1 MRYLLGIDL
10 GTSGAKTALFD
21 EAGDTVAACTQEY
34 PLLQPKNGWAEQAPG
49 DWWQAVVKGIREVLA
64 SGKANG
70 QDIAGIGL
78 SGQMHGLVMLDG
90 KGRVIRPAILWCDG
104 RTEKQCKMIT
114 QAVGAERLIQLTG
127 NPALAGFTAGKILWV
142 RENEPEHYARCRQVL
157 LPKDYIRFCLTGKYA
172 TDVTDASGTNLMD
185 VRRREWSGEVLRAL
199 DLDEALLPPIYESCQ
214 IAGCVTQE
222 AAEVTG
228 LIEGTPVV
236 AGAGDNAC
244 AAVGTGVV
252 TPERAFTTIGT
263 SGVVYAHSRDF
274 HVDAEGRIHTFCA
287 PVPGEYAVMS
297 CTLAA
302 GLSLRW
308 FKDTLCGEEAK
319 DAARQKTNVYKILDQ
334 QAQAVPAGARELL
347 FLPYLMG
354 ERSPLLNEKSRGV
367 FFGLSA
373 IHTKKDMLRS
383 VMEGVVYS
391 QRACFEIMVDM
402 GVIPDKMIVCGG
414 GGSSALWRQMLA
426 DNYGRPIWQV
436 DGQEGP
442 AKGAALLAGTGVQIY
457 RSVPDACKQTVH
469 DHLKAT
475 PNISEG
481 KKYEKYYMLYRSL
494 YPALKSSFDSL
505 AKLREH
511 AAEKS

>member
-1 MRYLLGIDL
+1 
-10 GTSGAKTALFD
+10 
-21 EAGDTVAACTQEY
+21 
-34 PLLQPKNGWAEQAPG
+34 
-49 DWWQAVVKGIREVLA
+49 
-64 SGKANG
+64 
-70 QDIAGIGL
+70 
-78 SGQMHGLVMLDG
+78 
-90 KGRVIRPAILWCDG
+90 
-104 RTEKQCKMIT
+104 
-114 QAVGAERLIQLTG
+114 
-127 NPALAGFTAGKILWV
+127 
-142 RENEPEHYARCRQVL
+142 
-157 LPKDYIRFCLTGKYA
+157 
-172 TDVTDASGTNLMD
+172 
-185 VRRREWSGEVLRAL
+185 
-199 DLDEALLPPIYESCQ
+199 
-214 IAGCVTQE
+214 
-222 AAEVTG
+222 
-228 LIEGTPVV
+228 
-236 AGAGDNAC
+236 
-244 AAVGTGVV
+244 
-252 TPERAFTTIGT
+252 
-263 SGVVYAHSRDF
+263 
-274 HVDAEGRIHTFCA
+274 
-287 PVPGEYAVMS
+287 MS

-469 DHLKAT
+469 DHLKAA

-481 KKYEKYYMLYRSL
+481 RKYEKYYMLYRSL

-505 AKLREH
+505 ATLREH